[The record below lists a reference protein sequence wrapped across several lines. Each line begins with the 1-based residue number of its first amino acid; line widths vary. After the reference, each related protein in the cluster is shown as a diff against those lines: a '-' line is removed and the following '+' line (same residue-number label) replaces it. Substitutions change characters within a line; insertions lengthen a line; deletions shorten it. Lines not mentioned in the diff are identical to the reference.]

1 LAYRALKA
9 ATLEHNAS
17 GASAIVLDV
26 TTGEILSMVNQP
38 AGNPNDRHQL
48 RPALLR
54 NRAVTD
60 VYEPGST
67 LKPFAIAMALESGAY
82 QADTPVDTTPGYL
95 RVGRRLVR
103 DIHNYGLIDVTRV
116 VVKSS
121 NVGVSKIALSLSAE
135 QLWSLYAQLGFGKMT
150 GVGFPGERS
159 GVLRHFSDWSLIGH
173 ANHAFGYGLS
183 VTTLQLAQAY
193 ATLAADGIRRPLSLL
208 RLDKPPKKAVRLL
221 SVSTTRQLRRMLE
234 AVVSR
239 EGTGLKALV
248 SGYRVAGK
256 TGTIRKIVEGRYTR
270 DHFISLFAGMAP
282 ASQPRLVV
290 VVMIDDPKR
299 GGYYGGTV
307 AAPVF
312 SSIMGGA
319 LRVLNITPD
328 ALPTASFTMTAVQ
341 DEQQ

>member
-1 LAYRALKA
+1 
-9 ATLEHNAS
+9 
-17 GASAIVLDV
+17 
-26 TTGEILSMVNQP
+26 
-38 AGNPNDRHQL
+38 
-48 RPALLR
+48 
-54 NRAVTD
+54 
-60 VYEPGST
+60 
-67 LKPFAIAMALESGAY
+67 
-82 QADTPVDTTPGYL
+82 VDTTPGYL

-103 DIHNYGLIDVTRV
+103 DIHDYGLIDVTQV

-121 NVGVSKIALSLSAE
+121 NVGVSKIALSLPAE
-135 QLWSLYAQLGFGKMT
+135 QLWNLYARLGFGKIT
-150 GVGFPGERS
+150 GVGLAGERS
-159 GVLRHFSDWSLIGH
+159 GVLRHFSSWSLIGH

-193 ATLAADGIRRPLSLL
+193 AVLASDGIRRPLSLL
-208 RLDKPPKKAVRLL
+208 RLDKPPKETVRLL
-221 SVSTTRQLRRMLE
+221 SVNTTRQLRSMLE
-234 AVVSR
+234 AVISR

-256 TGTIRKIVEGRYTR
+256 TGTIRKIVGGQYTR
-270 DHFISLFAGMAP
+270 NHYISLFAGMAP

-319 LRVLNITPD
+319 LRVLNVTPD
-328 ALPTASFTMTAVQ
+328 ALTVSSFAMTVTQ
-341 DEQQ
+341 DQQR